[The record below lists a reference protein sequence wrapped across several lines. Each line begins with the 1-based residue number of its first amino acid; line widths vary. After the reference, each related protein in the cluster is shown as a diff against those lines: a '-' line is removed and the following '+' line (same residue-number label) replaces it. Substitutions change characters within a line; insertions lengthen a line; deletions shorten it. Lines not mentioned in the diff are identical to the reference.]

1 MARLLKPQPRM
12 SPIAEEYAATVMKL
26 SKIVEDQ
33 STTVLDIAYGPEE
46 AQGLDLYLP
55 DSESSDSL
63 PVLMF
68 IHGGGWRNGYKEWM
82 GFMAPAITCLP
93 AIFVSIGYRLAPEAK
108 FPLPVEDCRNAVKW
122 VYDNIAEHGG
132 DPNRLFVGGHS
143 AGGHLAALITF
154 EADSWSGVGL
164 PTDVIKGCFPVS
176 GAFDF
181 SDLER
186 EPAIIG
192 SADDIR
198 PASPINHVS
207 GNAVPFFIAIG
218 ENDMPD
224 LVRQAPAMADA
235 LRAQP
240 GAVEIAEFEGS
251 DHFKISVDSG
261 DVDGLWAATVRRWMA
276 SPPRAQG

>member
-1 MARLLKPQPRM
+1 MARLLKPQPQM

-93 AIFVSIGYRLAPEAK
+93 AIFVSVGYRLAPEAK

-154 EADSWSGVGL
+154 EADSWTGVGL
-164 PTDVIKGCFPVS
+164 PADAIKGCFPVS

-181 SDLER
+181 SDRER
-186 EPAIIG
+186 ESAIIG
-192 SADDIR
+192 SADDIG

-207 GNAVPFFIAIG
+207 GNTVPFFIAIG

-240 GAVEIAEFEGS
+240 GAVEIAEFEGC
-251 DHFKISVDSG
+251 DHFKISVDAG
-261 DVDGLWAATVRRWMA
+261 DVDGLWATTVRRWMA
-276 SPPRAQG
+276 SPPRA

>member
-1 MARLLKPQPRM
+1 MARVLKPQPQM
-12 SPIAEEYAATVMKL
+12 SPIAEEYAATVMTL
-26 SKIVEDQ
+26 SKIVRDQ
-33 STTVLDIAYGPEE
+33 SRTVLDIAYGSEE

-55 DSESSDSL
+55 ESDSSDAL

-93 AIFVSIGYRLAPEAK
+93 AIFVSVGYRLAPEAK
-108 FPLPVEDCRNAVKW
+108 FPLPVEDCRNAVRW

-143 AGGHLAALITF
+143 AGGHLAALITL
-154 EADSWSGVGL
+154 EAGSWSGVGL
-164 PTDVIKGCFPVS
+164 PADVIKGCFPVS

-181 SDLER
+181 SDRER
-186 EPAIIG
+186 ESAIIG
-192 SADDIR
+192 SADDVG

-207 GNAVPFFIAIG
+207 GNTVPFFIAIG

-235 LRAQP
+235 LRPQP
-240 GAVEIAEFEGS
+240 GAVEIAEFEGC

-261 DVDGLWAATVRRWMA
+261 DVDGLWATTVRRWMA

>member
-1 MARLLKPQPRM
+1 MARLLKPQPQM

-55 DSESSDSL
+55 DSESSGSL

-93 AIFVSIGYRLAPEAK
+93 AIFVSVGYRLAPEAK

-143 AGGHLAALITF
+143 AGGHLAALITLDT
-154 EADSWSGVGL
+154 DSWTGVGL
-164 PTDVIKGCFPVS
+164 PADVIKGCFPVS

-181 SDLER
+181 SDLAR
-186 EPAIIG
+186 ESAIIG
-192 SADDIR
+192 SADDIG

-207 GNAVPFFIAIG
+207 GNTVPFFIAIG

-240 GAVEIAEFEGS
+240 GAVEIVEFERC

-261 DVDGLWAATVRRWMA
+261 DVDGLWATTVRRWMT
-276 SPPRAQG
+276 SPPSA